1 MGVIGLIGRYDHT
14 IDSNGRLSIPA
25 KFREYITTYSEGC
38 VIMTTAHV
46 DSCVVVYPLP
56 EWNAITQRA
65 TQMDPAAGESG
76 QDFLRR
82 KDFLRIFYSRAVD
95 STLDKQGRILLP
107 GHLREYAG
115 LEKDTVLVGHMNVFE
130 IWDVRRWKEKET
142 QVLEHPERLR
152 EAMASLG
159 I

>member
-1 MGVIGLIGRYDHT
+1 
-14 IDSNGRLSIPA
+14 
-25 KFREYITTYSEGC
+25 
-38 VIMTTAHV
+38 MTTAHV
-46 DSCVVVYPLP
+46 DSCIVVYPLP

-65 TQMDPAAGESG
+65 TQMEPATGESG

-95 STLDKQGRILLP
+95 SALDKQGRILLP

-130 IWDVRRWKEKET
+130 IWDVRRWQEKET
-142 QVLEHPERLR
+142 QVLEHPERLQ